1 MWLTNSVA
9 SSVHSTSVSNNG
21 KREQPKRPAL
31 QPQSALRSQAVPIQ
45 PRFYGQNANSKQALG
60 LNQKQADHIAKT
72 LAPHFENIYGP
83 YASEIIS
90 ARVLNAEKNEFQ
102 DNFYYGVIQ
111 RKNGKFVV
119 SAGMKEAL
127 QPIAQFL
134 EQQSKQSGFSREALS
149 KINDE
154 SEAGGLT
161 IVLQKEP
168 SQEALSDTVSNTEFK
183 SIQNETTQN
192 KPPGEQ
198 LNVERIKQ
206 QEKVKREA
214 ERQKLNVER
223 AKAGKPALPP
233 PSEEEES
240 DPLEDFKQYVMQES
254 FKLAGK
260 DQKTAQ
266 FVAWPIFQRLM
277 TGTAETERKDSKFG
291 KFSEDLETLGLYQ
304 LKTPGLAQEDA
315 LQKDFQPLSN
325 RLAAFRLAQKHYV
338 DSLEV
343 DEVWKPLLGGIAIGG
358 GGETALEMAHMENN
372 PAAGWMRSGLL
383 VGVDVFDNLLAQ
395 IPNVKQQIAKN
406 NWTLDAKGITGD
418 DSFANYA
425 KNRMFS
431 KDRAFKG
438 PAGGTVSDAIR
449 SAVLGAGSGSI
460 FAIPAGRALSNEKET
475 AWTRALMG
483 GLGAL
488 GTSLSLPLKLQADKT
503 RTKATLEAMKK
514 EKWIDEDA
522 SIDALALQDAMA
534 GTGNA
539 ASLKAFSLVPLLSGG
554 LLALEKAG
562 VPRKWTQKLYMSISP
577 GAENLLS
584 LILMVNRQYLTAKGD
599 MKAVE
604 NRILE
609 SAISGSDKAEKAK
622 DSKKEDAEFIARKF
636 NSGWGNGAGWFAT
649 HPGVFY
655 TALATILTPMYLYSF
670 KDKLLGKETGKP
682 DQHAGKTEGGKIES
696 ELASSTAKPKPPVE
710 PAASQ
715 PAVPASTPAQPQVMA
730 QPKPLAPGYSFAPWN
745 QSSPAVYPSQSRPFA
760 PTAFPNLPTFS
771 TSGSTNLAFPMN
783 APQPI
788 LPAFPPRIP
797 IQSY

>member
-9 SSVHSTSVSNNG
+9 SGIHSTSVSNNG
-21 KREQPKRPAL
+21 KRTQPKQPAL
-31 QPQSALRSQAVPIQ
+31 KPQAALRTQTAPMQV
-45 PRFYGQNANSKQALG
+45 RFYSQNNNSKHALG
-60 LNQKQADHIAKT
+60 LNQTQADQIAKT
-72 LAPHFENIYGP
+72 LAPHFEDIYGP
-83 YASEIIS
+83 QVRGIIGQ
-90 ARVLNAEKNEFQ
+90 RILNAEKNEFQ

-111 RKNGKFVV
+111 KKNGKFVV

-127 QPIAQFL
+127 QPIAKFL
-134 EQQSKQSGFSREALS
+134 EQQSKLPPEALN

-154 SEAGGLT
+154 SETGGLT

-168 SQEALSDTVSNTEFK
+168 SQETLNDTVLTAEFE
-183 SIQNETTQN
+183 SIQNETTRN
-192 KPPGEQ
+192 KPAGEQ
-198 LNVERIKQ
+198 LNVKQIKA

-233 PSEEEES
+233 PSDEEES

-254 FKLAGK
+254 FKLAGEG
-260 DQKTAQ
+260 QKTAQ

-277 TGTAETERKDSKFG
+277 TGTAEKDGKDSKFG

-304 LKTPGLAQEDA
+304 LKTPGLAQDDA
-315 LQKDFQPLSN
+315 LQEEFQPISN

-395 IPNVKQQIAKN
+395 IPNVKQQVAKN

-460 FAIPAGRALSNEKET
+460 FAIPAGRALSNEQET

-514 EKWIDEDA
+514 EKWIDQDA
-522 SIDALALQDAMA
+522 PIDALALQDAMA

-584 LILMVNRQYLTAKGD
+584 LILMVNRQYFTAKGD

-609 SAISGSDKAEKAK
+609 SAISGSDNAEKAK
-622 DSKKEDAEFIARKF
+622 ASKKEDAEFIARKF
-636 NSGWGNGAGWFAT
+636 NSGWGSGVGWFAT

-670 KDKLLGKETGKP
+670 KDKLSGKETGKP
-682 DQHAGKTEGGKIES
+682 AQHAGRPEDAKTGNKPAPS
-696 ELASSTAKPKPPVE
+696 ATKPELSAQPP
-710 PAASQ
+710 ASQ
-715 PAVPASTPAQPQVMA
+715 PAAPVSAPTQPQVIA
-730 QPKPLAPGYSFAPWN
+730 QPKPLAPGYALAPWN
-745 QSSPAVYPSQSRPFA
+745 QSSPAVYPTPSRPFA
-760 PTAFPNLPTFS
+760 PMAFPKPSVFNVP
-771 TSGSTNLAFPMN
+771 GSTNPAFPMN
-783 APQPI
+783 ASQPI
-788 LPAFPPRIP
+788 LPAFPPRVA
-797 IQSY
+797 IQAY